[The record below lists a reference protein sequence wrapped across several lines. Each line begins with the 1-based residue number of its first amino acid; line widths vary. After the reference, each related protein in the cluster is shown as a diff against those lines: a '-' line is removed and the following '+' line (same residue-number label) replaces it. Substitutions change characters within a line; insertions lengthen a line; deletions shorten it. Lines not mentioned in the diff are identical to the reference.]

1 MSKLSRVWALALI
14 VLLALASPV
23 QASGSYTWTW
33 NGWQYTITG
42 DTGSESYTSFT
53 YYSQYGGILNTV
65 SRNGI
70 SHTAYYNESKT
81 ADRTSYTGY
90 IWDGSAGSANFSA
103 VKVSTSSDSTPSN
116 SNANANSATVTTQE
130 TTRVAGQLT
139 TNLISTRIST
149 ILSPSPL
156 SFGQGGSGGGGFSP
170 GGSGGGFAPSGGTGG
185 SGGSGGG
192 TGGGT
197 GGGGSAPGSGGGTGS
212 GQPSSD
218 SGGGMEKILASAMPD
233 GRPGVVLD
241 PASPRKRDGLAS
253 PGQDLRSLFAAHG
266 QQQLGAFNEKSL
278 AAHFNKA
285 QDTGL
290 AAGDDPPK
298 YGLWGVGTY
307 ANMQDFQTNTRY
319 EGNMYMFMG
328 GFDYKLTE
336 QFVIGAA
343 AGYENAYLDTAF
355 NQGNVGTD
363 GYTFAPYAAYKITDT
378 LTVDALGGITF
389 LNYDTKRS
397 DIGGHYQAVRNMWSV
412 NLNKYFLWDN
422 WIFAATVGNMFV
434 NEHAESFAESDGTS
448 NGGRENYLSE
458 LRLGGKASY
467 VFGKFEA
474 YGGLAYL
481 LDYMMRYTGT
491 MPDNDSFEGTLGLNY
506 RPVGNWMLGLEGAST
521 FDRSHTQN
529 NRVMANIRYEF

>member
-1 MSKLSRVWALALI
+1 MFKFSRVWAFAMM
-14 VLLALASPV
+14 VVLALAAPAL
-23 QASGSYTWTW
+23 ASGSHTWTW

-70 SHTAYYNESKT
+70 SHTAYYNESKS

-103 VKVSTSSDSTPSN
+103 VKVSTSSDSTSSN
-116 SNANANSATVTTQE
+116 SNANVNSGTAIAQE
-130 TTRVAGQLT
+130 TTRAAGQ
-139 TNLISTRIST
+139 NIVSLIAGRISN
-149 ILSPSPL
+149 ILSPSPM
-156 SFGQGGSGGGGFSP
+156 SFGRTGSGGTGGFSPGGSGGAGGFSP
-170 GGSGGGFAPSGGTGG
+170 GGSGGGGGG
-185 SGGSGGG
+185 SGAPGGG
-192 TGGGT
+192 MGGG
-197 GGGGSAPGSGGGTGS
+197 

-218 SGGGMEKILASAMPD
+218 AGGGMDRVLATALPS
-233 GRPGVVLD
+233 GQPGIVQA
-241 PASPRKRDGLAS
+241 PSPTRQRDGLAS
-253 PGQDLRSLFAAHG
+253 VGRDMRPQFTPAGQS
-266 QQQLGAFNEKSL
+266 QLGSFNEQTL
-278 AAHFNKA
+278 AAYFNPEQA
-285 QDTGL
+285 TGL
-290 AAGDDPPK
+290 SAGDEAPK

-319 EGNMYMFMG
+319 EGNLYMFLG
-328 GFDYKLTE
+328 GFDYKLTD
-336 QFVIGAA
+336 QFVVGAA
-343 AGYENAYLDTAF
+343 AGYENAYLITSF
-355 NQGNVGTD
+355 NQGNLATD
-363 GYTFAPYAAYKITDT
+363 GYTITPYAAYKFTDT
-378 LTVDALGGITF
+378 LTLDVLGGLTF

-397 DIGGHYQAVRNMWSV
+397 DINGHYQAVRNMWSV

-458 LRLGGKASY
+458 LRMGGKASY
-467 VFGKFEA
+467 VFDKFEA

-481 LDYMMRYTGT
+481 LDYMMRYTGE
-491 MPDNDSFEGTLGLNY
+491 MPDNDAFEGTIGLNY
-506 RPVGNWMLGLEGAST
+506 RPADNWLLGLEGSNT

-529 NRVMANIRYEF
+529 NRIMANIRYEF